1 VKQKHIIW
9 GCAGAVFV
17 VTLGITSWRNG
28 LGSSDEPSARPIGAA
43 SQSIDLPGP
52 IPKHPFQAPV
62 TSPVAPP
69 PAQTTQSPPQ
79 PQPTAEDIPS
89 PTQVAPAT
97 APDPVNDPFNE
108 QSQDDYKE
116 RAKLME
122 EIAARA
128 RENQVGR

>member
-1 VKQKHIIW
+1 MKQKHIIW

-52 IPKHPFQAPV
+52 IPKHPFQGAV

-69 PAQTTQSPPQ
+69 PAPTQSPPPAQTTQSA
-79 PQPTAEDIPS
+79 PQPTAGDIPS
-89 PTQVAPAT
+89 PTQAEPST
-97 APDPVNDPFNE
+97 APDPVNE

-128 RENQVGR
+128 REH